1 MRLQPKR
8 AGGNGRINASLFPP
22 CGFITTAM
30 GLAMMA
36 AAQRHGKFIA
46 DLSTESAL
54 LHEAQMMG
62 ICRPAPANQ
71 TRLFGHEPHVIPVT
85 NASRLGMGQIGL
97 IDACGPRLADRSR
110 SLFRI

>member
-1 MRLQPKR
+1 MRLQPER
-8 AGGNGRINASLFPP
+8 AGSDGRINASLFPP

-46 DLSTESAL
+46 DLSTKSAL

-62 ICRPAPANQ
+62 IYRSAPADQ

-85 NASRLGMGQIGL
+85 NAPRVGIAQIGL
-97 IDACGPRLADRSR
+97 INGYWPGGLD
-110 SLFRI
+110 